1 METAS
6 TTLKQQAPQES
17 ALFKRILLP
26 IDDDFDLS
34 QRAVSLGL
42 AMARLCGARLVVLHA
57 IPPFNSLACMSSAML
72 AATEIEYCDLAIKD
86 SADRL
91 KQVKETAD
99 TAQVACECH
108 HSFGEHPH
116 EAILGAV
123 TEHHC
128 DLIVM
133 ASHGRHG
140 LDKLML
146 GSETQQVLAR
156 ASVPVLV
163 CR

>member
-1 METAS
+1 MEPATMQPRHVARPE
-6 TTLKQQAPQES
+6 APV
-17 ALFKRILLP
+17 FKRILVP

-34 QRAVSLGL
+34 QRALSLGL
-42 AMARLCGARLVVLHA
+42 MLARLCDARLVALHA
-57 IPPFNSLACMSSAML
+57 IPPFNSLACATELL
-72 AATEIEYCDLAIKD
+72 AATEVEYCDQAIKD

-91 KQVKETAD
+91 EQVKRIAN
-99 TAQVACECH
+99 AAHVGCECH
-108 HSFGEHPH
+108 HSFGEHPY
-116 EAILGAV
+116 EAILSAAG
-123 TEHHC
+123 EHRC

-146 GSETQQVLAR
+146 GSETQKVLA
-156 ASVPVLV
+156 ASTIPVLV